1 MSIMHPTPPDAAS
14 AAAGDEPTPSVPEGV
29 DRKSLFEEAT
39 REAHIHKWL
48 ESEKAGRD
56 LGDEAI
62 ADWHKRHWHA
72 FTRERWVQH
81 LRGEVFWN
89 ELDNNDFGFF
99 ASRFHDNRELVD
111 RIASKIET
119 GGENLDIIEWAVAQG
134 TNVSEVVDVLKR
146 LDINRRRLLSD
157 ASINVN
163 NRDFIAGIHER
174 HHPRALV
181 VDGNAEDRR
190 VLADILRTEDLEVV
204 EADSGEEAM
213 DIVRSRRFDLFVI
226 DVELPGKYGAEV
238 AWYLHR
244 HGVRKN
250 VIAIGATPKEW
261 NAKDLYDCGF
271 TGLFTKPLL
280 PDALRELAREV
291 RDGLARVN

>member
-1 MSIMHPTPPDAAS
+1 MSIMHPTPPDATPADANVGS
-14 AAAGDEPTPSVPEGV
+14 APSVPPDV
-29 DRKSLFEEAT
+29 PRKSLFEEAT

-48 ESEKAGRD
+48 ESEKAGHD
-56 LGDEAI
+56 VGDDAI
-62 ADWHKRHWHA
+62 ADWHQRYWHA

-89 ELDNNDFGFF
+89 ELDNNDFGLVVN
-99 ASRFHDNRELVD
+99 RFHDNRELVD
-111 RIASKIET
+111 RITSKIQM

-134 TNVSEVVDVLKR
+134 TDVSEVVDVLKR

-157 ASINVN
+157 AAINVDD
-163 NRDFIAGIHER
+163 RDFVAAIHER

-271 TGLFTKPLL
+271 TGLFHKPLM
-280 PDALRELAREV
+280 PDTFRQLAREV
-291 RDGLARVN
+291 RDSLARVN